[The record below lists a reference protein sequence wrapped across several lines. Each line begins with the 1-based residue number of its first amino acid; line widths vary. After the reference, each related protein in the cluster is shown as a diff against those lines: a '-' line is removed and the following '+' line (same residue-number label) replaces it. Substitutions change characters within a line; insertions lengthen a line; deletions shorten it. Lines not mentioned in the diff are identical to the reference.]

1 MPHYFIGLMSGTSLD
16 GVDAVLADF
25 APGQALSPVIL
36 AHAHR
41 AMPAAL
47 RDELLAL
54 HVPAH
59 DELHRAARASQA
71 LARLYAQVCHDL
83 LAQADLPADAVPA
96 NIRAI
101 GAHGQTVRHR
111 PESGSGADNGYTL
124 QLNAPA
130 LLAEL
135 TGISVVA
142 DFRSRDLAAGGQGAP
157 LAPILHQAMFRQ
169 KDMTRVVLNL
179 GGIANLTVLPPAL
192 SSAPVIGLDTGPA
205 NMLLDAWFQRHHPR
219 SKRAYD
225 TDGQWAASGKVNA
238 VLLNHLLQSEPW
250 LNLPAPKSTGR
261 DLFSLRWLEERLKS
275 SPVEAQRP
283 QDVQATL
290 LAFTAHTVAQAMMQ
304 IAPQTSEV
312 LVCGGG
318 AHNPR
323 LVDALQAQL
332 PCPVRRT
339 DVYGLPACQV
349 EALAFAWL
357 AHAHLCGQSGNL
369 PSVTGAR
376 AARILGCV
384 YPA

>member
-25 APGQALSPVIL
+25 APDQALSPMIL
-36 AHAHR
+36 AHAHL

-54 HVPAH
+54 HTPTH
-59 DELHRAARASQA
+59 DELHRAALASQS
-71 LARLYAQVCHDL
+71 LARLYAQVCRDL

-101 GAHGQTVRHR
+101 GAHGQTVRHQ
-111 PESGSGADNGYTL
+111 PEFGYTL

-169 KDMTRVVLNL
+169 KDVTRVVLNL
-179 GGIANLTVLPPAL
+179 GGIANITVLPPAL

-205 NMLLDAWFQRHHPR
+205 NMLLDAWYQRHHPR
-219 SKRAYD
+219 SKWAYD
-225 TDGQWAASGKVNA
+225 KDGQWAASGKVNA
-238 VLLNHLLQSEPW
+238 VLLNHLIQSEPW
-250 LNLPAPKSTGR
+250 FDLPAPKSTGR
-261 DLFSLRWLEERLKS
+261 DLFSLHWLEERLKS
-275 SPVEAQRP
+275 SPTETQRP

-290 LAFTAHTVAQAMMQ
+290 LALTTRTVAHTMMQ
-304 IAPQTSEV
+304 TAPQTSEV

-318 AHNPR
+318 ACNPR
-323 LVDALQAQL
+323 LMDALQAHL
-332 PCPVRRT
+332 PCPIRRT
-339 DVYGLPACQV
+339 DDYGLPACQV

-357 AHAHLCGQSGNL
+357 AHAHLSGQSGNL

>member
-25 APGQALSPVIL
+25 APDQPLSPVIL

-41 AMPAAL
+41 AMPTAL

-54 HVPAH
+54 HTPAP
-59 DELHRAARASQA
+59 DELHRAALASQA
-71 LARLYAQVCHDL
+71 LARLYAQVCRDV
-83 LAQADLPADAVPA
+83 LAQAGLPADAVPA

-111 PESGSGADNGYTL
+111 PECGYTL

-142 DFRSRDLAAGGQGAP
+142 DFRSRDVAAGGQGAP
-157 LAPILHQAMFRQ
+157 LAPILHQTLFRQ
-169 KDMTRVVLNL
+169 KDLARAVLNL
-179 GGIANLTVLPPAL
+179 GGIANLTVLPPAQ

-205 NMLLDAWFQRHHPR
+205 NMLLDAWFQRHHPH

-225 TDGQWAASGKVNA
+225 TDGRWAASGKVNA
-238 VLLNHLLQSEPW
+238 VLLNHLIQSEPW
-250 LNLPAPKSTGR
+250 FGLPAPKSTGR

-275 SPVEAQRP
+275 APADTQRP

-290 LAFTAHTVAQAMMQ
+290 LALTTHTVAQALMQ
-304 IAPQTSEV
+304 IAPQTREV

-318 AHNPR
+318 AYNPC
-323 LVDALQAQL
+323 LMDALQAQL
-332 PCPVRRT
+332 HCPLRRT
-339 DVYGLPACQV
+339 DDYGLPACQV

-357 AHAHLCGQSGNL
+357 AQAHLLGQPGNL

-376 AARILGCV
+376 GARILGCV